1 MNFIMSY
8 TLRDSYKKML
18 MRTGKIS
25 LLLLVGIAWFSGCT
39 TKPSVSPQ
47 KASPPGEVSTPAT
60 VAKAD
65 ESVPAD
71 TSTTSTRKPDPE
83 ALRYFMD
90 GQLYMNQGQYA
101 RAIIEFQDALDL
113 DPEAGAIHVALAEC
127 YWNLGKTKRS
137 EAHLLTA
144 LKLDSLDLEA
154 RNLLVNQYLATHRY
168 ADAEKQLQILK
179 VLDPDNTQHLITLGD
194 IALSQKQWD
203 VAIDYY
209 QQAYEKDPSLI
220 GQIEKIAELALR
232 TRQFDRAETLFKHL
246 ATLDQRNVQYLATW
260 ADLAVMNENYQDAIE
275 AVKKIID
282 HEGPSIKRLVQ
293 LGAIYYQ
300 AQQPEEAR
308 KVFLQAYDPDNLD
321 ANVLH
326 YLVTLYMEKESYSE
340 AQVFADSL
348 TVHFPEDPRG
358 YADQALIALSQ
369 HQPQK
374 ASAVLAP
381 VSDRFQDEFMI
392 QYLLGSSYYQIKSY
406 SDAEPHLRKALTL
419 NPKSRNA
426 QHTLAIILDSQGRWS
441 ESDSLYELLIATDS
455 LDAQAYNNFAYSLA
469 TRSKDLPR
477 ALEMAKKAIRLEA
490 DNAAY
495 LDTIGW
501 IYFKLGQLDKALSYL
516 QDSVTL
522 VDTNAV
528 VLEHL
533 GDILMKANREEEA
546 RDIYRKAVEY
556 DQSNELLRT
565 KAYPQ

>member
-1 MNFIMSY
+1 MEFIMSY
-8 TLRDSYKKML
+8 TSRISPRKML
-18 MRTGKIS
+18 PRSGKLP
-25 LLLLVGIAWFSGCT
+25 LLLLLGIVWWAGCST
-39 TKPSVSPQ
+39 VPSVSPH
-47 KASPPGEVSTPAT
+47 KETPPVEPSSPAT
-60 VAKAD
+60 VA
-65 ESVPAD
+65 ESVSAD
-71 TSTTSTRKPDPE
+71 TSVKLTHRPDPE

-90 GQLYMNQGQYA
+90 GQLYVNQGQYA

-113 DPEAGAIHVALAEC
+113 DPKASAIHVSLAEC
-127 YWNLGKTKRS
+127 YWNLGKTKRAES
-137 EAHLLTA
+137 HLLTA

-168 ADAEKQLQILK
+168 EEAEKQLQILK
-179 VLDPDNTQHLITLGD
+179 VLDPDNTQHLLTLGD
-194 IALSQKQWD
+194 IALSRKQWD
-203 VAIDYY
+203 AAIEYY
-209 QQAYEKDPSLI
+209 EQAYEKDPSLI
-220 GQIEKIAELALR
+220 GQIEKVAELALR
-232 TRQFDRAETLFKHL
+232 TRQFNRAETLFKRL
-246 ATLDQRNVQYLATW
+246 ATLDQQNVQYLATL
-260 ADLAVMNENYQDAIE
+260 ADLAVMNEDYQQAIE
-275 AVKKIID
+275 AVKKIINL
-282 HEGPSIKRLVQ
+282 EGPSVRRWVQ

-308 KVFLQAYDPDNLD
+308 NIFLKAYDPENLD

-326 YLVTLYMEKESYSE
+326 YLVTLYLEEESYNK

-348 TVHFPEDPRG
+348 TNHFPEDPRG
-358 YADQALIALSQ
+358 FADQALIALSQ

-374 ASAVLAP
+374 ANEVLAP
-381 VSDRFQDEFMI
+381 VSNRFQDEFMI
-392 QYLLGSSYYQIKSY
+392 QYLLGNSYYQTKSY
-406 SDAEPHLRKALTL
+406 SDAEPHLRQALAL

-426 QHTLAIILDSQGRWS
+426 QHTLAIILDSQGRWT

-477 ALEMAKKAIRLEA
+477 ALEMAKKAIKLEV

-501 IYFKLGQLDKALSYL
+501 IYFKLGELDKALSYL
-516 QDSVTL
+516 RDSVTL

-533 GDILMKANREEEA
+533 GDILMKMNQEEEA
-546 RDIYRKAVEY
+546 LEIYRKAVEY
-556 DQSNELLRT
+556 DQSNELLQA